1 MFLGPLL
8 HRSRRL
14 RAALRRR
21 LQPRHPHRRAA
32 HGRAAPVRP
41 RGQGDRRQLP
51 RQRQPGDRA
60 RPADRAHRARRHRH
74 RERPDGGGAAP
85 RHHRHPQRL
94 VELHGPGPLL
104 LPAAARRRRRGH
116 RHHHADGH
124 RRRPRST
131 STSTT
136 RPARTRSRRCRCS
149 PPRSSPSPQ
158 ITIQRVPI
166 EFLEIELATAGGDGL
181 PVLPLRGVRRP
192 QRPHPPGR
200 HHHPAERAARA
211 ARQDPP
217 DAVPGPQHR
226 QPAVLR
232 GHRRGRRGPDAAA
245 RLGLR
250 EPRDLPHRAQQAR
263 RRRSSCSTRTG

>member
-32 HGRAAPVRP
+32 HVGAAPVRP
-41 RGQGDRRQLP
+41 RGEGDRRQLP
-51 RQRQPGDRA
+51 RPGQPGDRA
-60 RPADRAHRARRHRH
+60 GPPDRAHRARRHRH
-74 RERPDGGGAAP
+74 RERADGRGPAP
-85 RHHRHPQRL
+85 RHHRDPQRL
-94 VELHGPGPLL
+94 VQLHGPGPLL
-104 LPAAARRRRRGH
+104 LPAEARRRRRRH
-116 RHHHADGH
+116 RHDHADRHRPGRD
-124 RRRPRST
+124 RRRR
-131 STSTT
+131 
-136 RPARTRSRRCRCS
+136 RLRARARTRSRRCRCS
-149 PPRSSPSPQ
+149 PPRSSPSP
-158 ITIQRVPI
+158 RSPSSGCRSSSSRSSSRL
-166 EFLEIELATAGGDGL
+166 LEEMGFELR
-181 PVLPLRGVRRP
+181 PLRGVRRP

-200 HHHPAERAARA
+200 HHHPAVRAARA

-232 GHRRGRRGPDAAA
+232 GHRRGRRGPDPAA

-263 RRRSSCSTRTG
+263 RARSSCSTRTG